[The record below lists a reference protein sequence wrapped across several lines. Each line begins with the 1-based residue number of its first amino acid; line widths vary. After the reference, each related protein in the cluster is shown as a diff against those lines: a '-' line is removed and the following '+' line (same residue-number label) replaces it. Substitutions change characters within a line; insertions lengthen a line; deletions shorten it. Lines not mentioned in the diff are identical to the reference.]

1 LGTLETRNH
10 RSNLRFSRPAW
21 PVGDT
26 KPSPNKRTTPEEAKG
41 GGKMNITMGDL
52 ILAVIQSI
60 AIASTAGLVFYYLL
74 TWVA

>member
-1 LGTLETRNH
+1 MGN
-10 RSNLRFSRPAW
+10 A
-21 PVGDT
+21 
-26 KPSPNKRTTPEEAKG
+26 KPGQNRQAAPEETKG

-60 AIASTAGLVFYYLL
+60 AIASSAGLVFYYLL

>member
-1 LGTLETRNH
+1 MGN
-10 RSNLRFSRPAW
+10 A
-21 PVGDT
+21 
-26 KPSPNKRTTPEEAKG
+26 KPGPIKTVAPEKTKG

-60 AIASTAGLVFYYLL
+60 AIASSAGLVFYYLL